1 VGDGNL
7 VLIEALAVDRSD
19 GVVDRVEVSFDSQEH
34 WMLAERSAEDPH
46 VWRYVWDSPETGL
59 HEVRARA
66 FGLENRPPVQSR
78 VAFRMSEMWT
88 TPFTIDHSYAR
99 SGSFRKGQ
107 LHTHST
113 FSFDGWESLHPVS
126 LALDYRRRGYQ
137 FVAITDH
144 DAIANP
150 KEANDDAFR
159 VIPAY
164 ESTSESGHITALF
177 AQEVVSVDLTPQQR
191 IEQMRADGGMAIL
204 NHPSWQ
210 VGWMGT
216 DFSTLEGCFAFEI
229 FNYATATANRLTRN
243 VELWHSVLNAK
254 RLNSRIWAVAVD
266 DAHTPDGID
275 HGWIM
280 LKSPVLSDDAIRQSL
295 ESGSFYASNGP
306 SFSLLSVMNG
316 AITASSPDASTI
328 RFIDHNNHIIHE
340 GPGFWAAY
348 SPNGSEP
355 WIRVEAVM
363 KDERRA
369 WSQPFWI
376 HQNAAATAGSAD
388 QPRDLSTE
396 NVLSRMIAPFFST
409 GSVDSSVPSRRQ
421 KADRPR
427 F

>member
-1 VGDGNL
+1 M
-7 VLIEALAVDRSD
+7 SD
-19 GVVDRVEVSFDSQEH
+19 
-34 WMLAERSAEDPH
+34 L
-46 VWRYVWDSPETGL
+46 
-59 HEVRARA
+59 
-66 FGLENRPPVQSR
+66 
-78 VAFRMSEMWT
+78 WT
-88 TPFTIDHSYAR
+88 TPFTIDHPYAR

-126 LALDYRRRGYQ
+126 LAFDYRRRGYQ

-150 KEANDDAFR
+150 KEANDDAFL

-177 AQEVVSVDLTPQQR
+177 AQTVVSVDLPPQQR
-191 IEQMRADGGMAIL
+191 IEQMRADGGMTIL

-229 FNYATATANRLTRN
+229 FNYATASAHRLTRN
-243 VELWHSVLNAK
+243 VELWHNVLNAK
-254 RLNSRIWAVAVD
+254 GLNSRIWAVAVD

-280 LKSPVLSDDAIRQSL
+280 LKSPVLSEEAIRRSL
-295 ESGSFYASNGP
+295 ESGGFYASNGP
-306 SFSLLSVMNG
+306 NFSLLGVMNG
-316 AITASSPDASTI
+316 MITASSPDASTI

-340 GPGFWAAY
+340 GPGSWAAY
-348 SPNGSEP
+348 APNGSEP

-363 KDERRA
+363 KDDRRG

-376 HQNAAATAGSAD
+376 LENAAATAVSTN
-388 QPRDLSTE
+388 QSREVSTE
-396 NVLSRMIAPFFST
+396 NVLSRIAPFFPTVSLE
-409 GSVDSSVPSRRQ
+409 SSAPAHRQ